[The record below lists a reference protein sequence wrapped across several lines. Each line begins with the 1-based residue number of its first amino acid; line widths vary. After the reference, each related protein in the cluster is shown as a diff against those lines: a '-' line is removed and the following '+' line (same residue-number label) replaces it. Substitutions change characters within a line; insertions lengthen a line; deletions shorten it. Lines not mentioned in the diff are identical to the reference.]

1 MALRHF
7 ILTAVLWAGLPAA
20 PLWGWGGEVHRL
32 INGQAVDLTPGPLG
46 AYLQQ
51 QRNWLVAL
59 STDPDQRRE
68 YDMAEKPNHYIDFE
82 YFGEPPYTAIPHDR
96 REAEK
101 KYGAENL
108 TRWGVLPWHIV
119 AVTTALKEAM
129 AADEW
134 ERAVVLAAD
143 LGHYVAD
150 GHQPLHATA
159 NYNGQLSGNDGIH
172 HLFETA
178 MLNQHLDD
186 LAPPTGRPAPIHDLP
201 AAVFGWL
208 LESFH
213 EVPGMLQADSLARAR
228 LTEAEKEVVAQGF
241 SVDPDSI
248 PPAYLDELYAR
259 TGSLARRRISQATAR
274 LAALWLW
281 AWEEAGKPTPSH

>member
-1 MALRHF
+1 MALRHI
-7 ILTAVLWAGLPAA
+7 ILAAVLWLGLPAA
-20 PLWGWGGEVHRL
+20 PLWSWGADVHRL

-82 YFGEPPYTAIPHDR
+82 YFGEPPYTTIPHDR
-96 REAEK
+96 REAEE

-108 TRWGVLPWHIV
+108 LEWGLLPWRIITM
-119 AVTTALKEAM
+119 TTALKGALETG
-129 AADEW
+129 EW
-134 ERAVVLAAD
+134 ERAVVLAAN

-150 GHQPLHATA
+150 GHQPLHTTA
-159 NYNGQLSGNDGIH
+159 NYNGQLTGNDGVH
-172 HLFETA
+172 YMFEIA
-178 MLNQHLDD
+178 MLDQHLDD
-186 LAPPTGRPAPIHDLP
+186 LAPPTGHPAPIHDLP
-201 AAVFGWL
+201 ATVFGWL

-213 EVPGMLQADSLARAR
+213 EVPVILKADSLARAR

-259 TGSLARRRISQATAR
+259 TGSLAQRRISQATAR

-281 AWEEAGKPTPSH
+281 AWEEAGKPTPSQ